1 MRTHYLENLQLEGLL
16 QLLLLL
22 SFNLVVNDN
31 LNLQGFAN
39 YLILFLYTLYDI
51 LISCVKYILI
61 VGLWVGWPGLHLNE
75 MRQELVPEA
84 DPEDNSPTAGLRY
97 L

>member
-1 MRTHYLENLQLEGLL
+1 MQSIIYCSL
-16 QLLLLL
+16 
-22 SFNLVVNDN
+22 
-31 LNLQGFAN
+31 
-39 YLILFLYTLYDI
+39 
-51 LISCVKYILI
+51 VKYILI

-97 L
+97 LKL

>member
-22 SFNLVVNDN
+22 SFNLVVHDK
-31 LNLQGFAN
+31 LNFQSFAN
-39 YLILFLYTLYDI
+39 DLSLFLYAIYHI
-51 LISCVKYILI
+51 LLSYVKYILI